1 MRIRTKEDYERLI
14 SCIEFDPKW
23 RWVAVDEDGWMFSYL
38 NAPELGDGQ
47 WVIKSEDVVEMGEF
61 ERDFQFLIDFP
72 WQDSLIEINQ

>member
-1 MRIRTKEDYERLI
+1 M
-14 SCIEFDPKW
+14 
-23 RWVAVDEDGWMFSYL
+23 DEDGWMFSYL